1 MKGAAMDSPLTH
13 GDWNRINDLILQMNY
28 ENDILKALNL
38 FLVGIDKIVPYE
50 KASIYFYT
58 LSEDKLNVDTC
69 ISQGFGK
76 KELKVYDDY
85 YCRIDD
91 IIDKML
97 PTKLTTIRSN
107 DIFNLNQRKQT
118 EYYHDYVRPVRTH
131 FSLDSNFKWNK
142 NDKETNFGSLDLF
155 RHEKD
160 GDFTNRELEI
170 CKILQPHLETK
181 ASQYVFSFVDSLEK
195 ILLQYALT
203 KTENEVARLILRGY
217 TNEQISKEKFITVST
232 VKKHVTNILEKS
244 KSGSR
249 IEFICKIN
257 FNGKIRG
264 GVSYEAT

>member
-1 MKGAAMDSPLTH
+1 MKGAAMDNLLTFK
-13 GDWNRINDLILQMNY
+13 DWKNINDLILQMNY

-38 FLVGIDKIVPYE
+38 FLIGIDRIVPYE

-58 LSEDKLNVDTC
+58 LSKDRLNVDKC
-69 ISQGFGK
+69 IDQGFGK
-76 KELKVYDDY
+76 KELEVYDDY

-97 PTKLTTIRSN
+97 PTKLTTVRSS
-107 DIFNLNQRKQT
+107 DIFNLKQRKQT
-118 EYYHDYVRPVRTH
+118 EYYHDYVRPVRTC
-131 FSLDSNFKWNK
+131 FSLDANFKWNK

-155 RHEKD
+155 RPEKER
-160 GDFTNRELEI
+160 DFTDRELEI

-195 ILLQYALT
+195 ILLKYSFT
-203 KTENEVARLILRGY
+203 KTENEVARLLLRGY
-217 TNEQISKEKFITVST
+217 TNEQIAKEKFITVST
-232 VKKHVTNILEKS
+232 VKKHVTGILEKS

-257 FNGKIRG
+257 FNEKDTRRST
-264 GVSYEAT
+264 V